1 MDSKSPSNY
10 SAITQ
15 YGAWIVLGVVL
26 LGAAQ
31 FDTTAQLA
39 AGFSYLILV
48 AAILFYGSPALANIK
63 TLGGNT
69 PKATGG

>member
-10 SAITQ
+10 SPITQ

-39 AGFSYLILV
+39 AGFAYLILV
-48 AAILFYGSPALANIK
+48 AAVLWYGSPALANINK
-63 TLGGNT
+63 ISKNVPGGS
-69 PKATGG
+69 